1 MSRELDWQACV
12 NVRDLGGLPGRG
24 GTFTRFGAVIRSDTV
39 AGLTDQGWR
48 ELQDYGVTTIVDL
61 RSRDEVAADR
71 PLRDGSDWL
80 VDDVP
85 DAGRPSRPVRTVNVP
100 VLGTWTAEL
109 EAHFDHI
116 AGAERDPNSATRAI
130 YMSIL
135 DLFSANVAA
144 AVSAI
149 ADAPPGGVL
158 VHCQAGKDRTGTIC
172 ALLLLLVGVAPGEIA
187 DDYAQSGPNIAPL
200 HALWVDEAADETE
213 RERRRRIG
221 LAPRQAMLDVIAEIE
236 ARWGGAEEYLTAAGL
251 PERTV
256 TAVRERLA

>member
-1 MSRELDWQACV
+1 VRRELDWQACV
-12 NVRDLGGLPGRG
+12 NVRDLGGLRASSGKL
-24 GTFTRFGAVIRSDTV
+24 TRFGAVIRSDTV
-39 AGLTDQGWR
+39 AGLTDRGWR

-61 RSRDEVAADR
+61 RSRDEVVADR
-71 PLRDGSDWL
+71 SLRDGSDWL
-80 VDDVP
+80 VDDVA
-85 DAGRPSRPVRTVNVP
+85 DADRPSRPVRTVNVP
-100 VLGTWTAEL
+100 VLGAWTTEL
-109 EAHFDHI
+109 EAHFDRV
-116 AGAERDPNSATRAI
+116 AGAEREPDNATRAV
-130 YMSIL
+130 YLSIL

-172 ALLLLLVGVAPGEIA
+172 ALLLLLVGVDPEAIA

-200 HALWVDEAADETE
+200 HALWVDEAPDETE

-221 LAPRQAMLDVIAEIE
+221 LAPRPAMVDVIAEIE

-251 PERTV
+251 PEHTI